1 MNPALLTPGVCAAVS
16 RALTSK
22 SVQHVGVFYVISTGL
37 NRPPI
42 YTLSPKMHGCEY
54 ILIVGTRN
62 ERGRWN
68 LRLPKGK
75 TQ

>member
-1 MNPALLTPGVCAAVS
+1 MTPALLTPGEYAAVS
-16 RALTSK
+16 RALRSK
-22 SVQHVGVFYVISTGL
+22 SVQHIGRFYVIATGL

-68 LRLPKGK
+68 LRLPKEK
-75 TQ
+75 TL

>member
-1 MNPALLTPGVCAAVS
+1 MNLALLTPGECAAVS

-22 SVQHVGVFYVISTGL
+22 SVQHVGVFYVIAPGL

-42 YTLSPKMHGCEY
+42 YTLSPEMHGCEY

-62 ERGRWN
+62 ERGRWD
-68 LRLPKGK
+68 LRLPKEK
-75 TQ
+75 TL

>member
-1 MNPALLTPGVCAAVS
+1 MTPALLTPGECAAVS

-22 SVQHVGVFYVISTGL
+22 SVQHIGRFYVIATGL

-42 YTLSPKMHGCEY
+42 YTLSDEMHGCEY
-54 ILIVGTRN
+54 VLIVGTRN

-68 LRLPKGK
+68 LRLPKG
-75 TQ
+75 QL

>member
-22 SVQHVGVFYVISTGL
+22 YAQHIGRFYIIDTGL

-54 ILIVGTRN
+54 VLIVGTRN